1 MSFCDVRLPVMKI
14 VSGVVVGIDLLKL
27 SPIRRGNFKV
37 DDAIILPTY
46 VWKEIHRMMVMFGCH

>member
-1 MSFCDVRLPVMKI
+1 MKI